1 MTFATVNAAVAE
13 LWSSLRSFV
22 GNSAVNEITVRPP
35 AGEDDEASFLRL
47 VAWSYVIVFEAGHVA
62 IPYLMELPGCR
73 SEPQSDPKRACQ
85 AIHALRTWC
94 FHNLGFIDDRD
105 AEMFRHVQSWF
116 MEACG
121 EYPPK
126 DAGAWR
132 CCFRGLCSEVEIIV
146 THCQHVMTTVL
157 SSNDDGQAV
166 TADLRRRIDRNWPA
180 HEYHALVGDAA
191 IRLGISVDAKKFSA
205 HQLAKWQQFLL
216 RLPEHDD
223 PRGHMIRLIE
233 RDLLDWADEVL
244 PIDGRDVMAALE
256 LNPGPE
262 VGDALRRARE
272 LVRSGV
278 RDRRVLIERLI
289 DEHQSWTAQGE

>member
-1 MTFATVNAAVAE
+1 MTFASANAAVAE

-22 GNSAVNEITVRPP
+22 GKSAVSEITVRPP

-47 VAWSYVIVFEAGHVA
+47 VAWSYVMAFEAGRVA

-73 SEPQSDPKRACQ
+73 GEPQSDPRRARQ
-85 AIHALRTWC
+85 IIHALRTWC
-94 FHNLGFIDDRD
+94 FHNLGFISDRD
-105 AEMFRHVQSWF
+105 AKNFRRVQLWF
-116 MEACG
+116 IEACG

-132 CCFRGLCSEVEIIV
+132 CCFRALCSEVEIIV

-157 SSNDDGQAV
+157 SSTDDGQAV
-166 TADLRRRIDRNWPA
+166 TTDLRRRIDRNWPA
-180 HEYHALVGDAA
+180 CEYHALVGDAA
-191 IRLGISVDAKKFSA
+191 IRLGISVDARKFSGP
-205 HQLAKWQQFLL
+205 QLAKWQLFLL

-223 PRGHMIRLIE
+223 PRGHMLRLIE
-233 RDLLDWADEVL
+233 RDLLDWADEIL
-244 PIDGRDVMAALE
+244 PIDGRDVMTALK

-262 VGDALRRARE
+262 VGDVLRRARE

-289 DEHQSWTAQGE
+289 AEHQSQTTQGE